1 MEPLI
6 RMPVSPTDEFD
17 PLAFAGTAPAIQ
29 PSGPSENLAVRTA
42 VDAISHSGT
51 IPAGRQLSFSVD
63 TGTKRLVV
71 RVIDTETREV
81 VSQIPTDQVLQI
93 AASLSGAKPSG
104 HLYG

>member
-1 MEPLI
+1 
-6 RMPVSPTDEFD
+6 MPVSPTNGFD

-42 VDAISHSGT
+42 VDAISHSGM

-81 VSQIPTDQVLQI
+81 VSQIPSEQVLQI
-93 AASLSGAKPSG
+93 AATLSGAKSSD